1 MAAGKYENT
10 PEYLENI
17 TFNVLTNKRKYIKI
31 GLRTLM
37 QHYKGEIALHPK
49 QIQFIIK
56 NILESALYFEE
67 KSMEA
72 YNDLPEDIKQ
82 KINKHYEEHLE
93 FSVKTN
99 EIQTRKTP
107 PDIIESFNR
116 RQEENNKRVH
126 DTAKQYLEKED

>member
-1 MAAGKYENT
+1 MAAGKYDNT

-17 TFNVLTNKRKYIKI
+17 TLNVLTNKRKYIKI

-82 KINKHYEEHLE
+82 KINKYYENYLK
-93 FSVKTN
+93 FSSKTN
-99 EIQTRKTP
+99 EGQTRKTP
-107 PDIIESFNR
+107 PEIIDAFNN
-116 RQEENNKRVH
+116 RQDENYERVH
-126 DTAKQYLEKED
+126 DTAKQYLENN

>member
-1 MAAGKYENT
+1 MAAGKYDNT
-10 PEYLENI
+10 PTYLENV

-37 QHYKGEIALHPK
+37 QHYKGELALHPK

-56 NILESALYFEE
+56 SILESVLYFEE
-67 KSMEA
+67 KSMDA
-72 YNDLPEDIKQ
+72 YNDLPEDLKQ
-82 KINKHYEEHLE
+82 KINNYYEGHLA

-99 EIQTRKTP
+99 EGQTRKTP
-107 PDIIESFNR
+107 PEIIDAFNN

-126 DTAKQYLEKED
+126 DTAKEYIENN

>member
-1 MAAGKYENT
+1 MAAGLYENT
-10 PEYLENI
+10 SEYLENE
-17 TFNVLTNKRKYIKI
+17 TYRRLTNQTKFIHI
-31 GLRTLM
+31 GLRNLM
-37 QHYKGEIALHPK
+37 QHYKGEKYLHPK

-56 NILESALYFEE
+56 NVLEATLYFEE

-82 KINKHYEEHLE
+82 KINDYYEDHLA

-107 PDIIESFNR
+107 PEIIDAFNDK
-116 RQEENNKRVH
+116 QEENNVRVH
-126 DTAKQYLEKED
+126 QEAKEYIQNN

>member
-1 MAAGKYENT
+1 MAAGKYDNT

-56 NILESALYFEE
+56 SILESVLYFEE
-67 KSMEA
+67 KSMNA

-82 KINKHYEEHLE
+82 KINKYYEEHLA

-99 EIQTRKTP
+99 EVQTRKTP
-107 PDIIESFNR
+107 PEIIESFNR
-116 RQEENNKRVH
+116 KQEENCERVH
-126 DTAKQYLEKED
+126 DDAKEYIQNN

>member
-17 TFNVLTNKRKYIKI
+17 TLNVLTNKRKYIKI

-72 YNDLPEDIKQ
+72 YNDHPEDIKQ
-82 KINKHYEEHLE
+82 KINKYYEEHLA

-99 EIQTRKTP
+99 EVQTRKTP
-107 PDIIESFNR
+107 PDIIDAFNN
-116 RQEENNKRVH
+116 RQEENNERVH
-126 DTAKQYLEKED
+126 NAAKQYLENN

>member
-1 MAAGKYENT
+1 MAAGNHENT
-10 PEYLENI
+10 AEYLENV
-17 TFNVLTNKRKYIKI
+17 TLNVLTNKRKYIKI

-67 KSMEA
+67 KSMDA
-72 YNDLPEDIKQ
+72 YNGLPEDIKQ
-82 KINKHYEEHLE
+82 KINKYYEGHLA

-99 EIQTRKTP
+99 EGQTRKTP

-116 RQEENNKRVH
+116 RQEEKNIRVH
-126 DTAKQYLEKED
+126 QEAKEYIEK

>member
-17 TFNVLTNKRKYIKI
+17 TLNVLTNKRKYIKI

-37 QHYKGEIALHPK
+37 QHYKGEKYLHSK

-56 NILESALYFEE
+56 NMLEAILYFEE
-67 KSMEA
+67 VSMETF
-72 YNDLPEDIKQ
+72 NDLPEDIKQ
-82 KINKHYEEHLE
+82 RINKYYEEHLA

-107 PDIIESFNR
+107 PEIIDAFNNK
-116 RQEENNKRVH
+116 QEENNKRAH
-126 DTAKQYLEKED
+126 DTAKQYLENN

>member
-1 MAAGKYENT
+1 MAAGNHENT
-10 PEYLENI
+10 AEYLENV
-17 TFNVLTNKRKYIKI
+17 TLNVLTNKRKYIKI

-37 QHYKGEIALHPK
+37 QHCKGEIALHPK

-67 KSMEA
+67 KSMDA
-72 YNDLPEDIKQ
+72 YNDLPEDDKQ
-82 KINKHYEEHLE
+82 KINKYYEGHLA

-99 EIQTRKTP
+99 EGQTRKTP

-116 RQEENNKRVH
+116 RQEENYERAH
-126 DTAKQYLEKED
+126 DTAKQYLENN

>member
-1 MAAGKYENT
+1 MAAGKYDNT
-10 PEYLENI
+10 PAYLENI

-82 KINKHYEEHLE
+82 KINKYYEEHLA

-99 EIQTRKTP
+99 EVQTRKTP
-107 PDIIESFNR
+107 PEIIDAFNKK
-116 RQEENNKRVH
+116 QDENNVRAH
-126 DTAKQYLEKED
+126 QEAKEYIENN

>member
-17 TFNVLTNKRKYIKI
+17 TLNVLTNKRKYIKI

-56 NILESALYFEE
+56 SILESVLYFEE

-82 KINKHYEEHLE
+82 KINKYYEEHLA

-107 PDIIESFNR
+107 PEIIDAFNN
-116 RQEENNKRVH
+116 RQEENNERVH
-126 DTAKQYLEKED
+126 NTAKQYLENN

>member
-1 MAAGKYENT
+1 MAAGNHENT
-10 PEYLENI
+10 AEYLENV
-17 TFNVLTNKRKYIKI
+17 TLNVLTNKRKYIKI

-67 KSMEA
+67 KSMDA
-72 YNDLPEDIKQ
+72 YNDLPEDLKQ
-82 KINKHYEEHLE
+82 KINKYYEGHLA

-99 EIQTRKTP
+99 EGQTRKTP

-116 RQEENNKRVH
+116 RQEENNNRVH
-126 DTAKQYLEKED
+126 QEAKEYIENN

>member
-1 MAAGKYENT
+1 MDFEYTE
-10 PEYLENI
+10 EYLNNKEYEI
-17 TFNVLTNKRKYIKI
+17 LTNQTKYIKV

-67 KSMEA
+67 KSMEV
-72 YNDLPEDIKQ
+72 YEDLPEDIKQ
-82 KINKHYEEHLE
+82 KINKYYEEHLE

-107 PDIIESFNR
+107 PEIIESFNR
-116 RQEENNKRVH
+116 KQEENNKRVH
-126 DTAKQYLEKED
+126 DDAKQYLENN

>member
-1 MAAGKYENT
+1 MAAGKYDNT

-17 TFNVLTNKRKYIKI
+17 TLNVLTNKRKYIKI

-56 NILESALYFEE
+56 NILESTLYFEE
-67 KSMEA
+67 KSMDA

-107 PDIIESFNR
+107 PEIIDAFNNK
-116 RQEENNKRVH
+116 QEENNKRVH
-126 DTAKQYLEKED
+126 ETAKEYLENN

>member
-1 MAAGKYENT
+1 MAAGNHENT
-10 PEYLENI
+10 AEYLENI

-56 NILESALYFEE
+56 SILESVLYFEE
-67 KSMEA
+67 KSMDV

-82 KINKHYEEHLE
+82 KINKYYEGHLA

-99 EIQTRKTP
+99 EGQTRKTP

-116 RQEENNKRVH
+116 RQEENNIRVH
-126 DTAKQYLEKED
+126 QEAKEYIENN